1 MEESTYQQ
9 FIELLEHRVKSH
21 TPQESILR
29 AFEDEY
35 GLTELDPL
43 RDEICKCIFCGLP
56 QAAVTLTNM
65 LLEMATIS
73 AIEKSKRQKIEIDE
87 TKIDN
92 KKYGKSDSKLGYRI
106 EMLYFGGIIT
116 ELQRDNLHRCRIW
129 LRNTF
134 SHADLKNVA
143 KEDIPI
149 KCWDLEKQTTFDSV
163 VNLEILSMLKGIAFH
178 KSAEENYITYFLY
191 VDYIIRA
198 LSSKLTPSK

>member
-1 MEESTYQQ
+1 MNESKYQQ
-9 FIELLEHRVKSH
+9 FTEQIEQYIKSPNKTVISVFESEYELLELNS
-21 TPQESILR
+21 
-29 AFEDEY
+29 
-35 GLTELDPL
+35 L
-43 RDEICKCIFCGLP
+43 RDEICKCIFCGFY
-56 QAAVTLTNM
+56 QAAITLTNT

-73 AIEKSKRQKIEIDE
+73 AIEKSKCLKIEIDE
-87 TKIDN
+87 TKID
-92 KKYGKSDSKLGYRI
+92 KKTYGKSDSNLGYRI

-116 ELQRDNLHRCRIW
+116 ELQRDDLHRCRIW

-134 SHADLKNVA
+134 SHADLKDVA

-191 VDYIIRA
+191 VDCIIRT
-198 LSSKLTPSK
+198 LSSKLTPTK